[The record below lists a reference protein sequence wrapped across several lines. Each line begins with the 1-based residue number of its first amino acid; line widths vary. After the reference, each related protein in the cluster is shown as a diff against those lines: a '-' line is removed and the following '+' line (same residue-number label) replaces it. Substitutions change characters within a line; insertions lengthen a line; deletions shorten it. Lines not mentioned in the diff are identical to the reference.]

1 MAALPARA
9 DRPEIDVSAL
19 FEWLIDGAPGAVG
32 PVAVVA
38 HMGPAMVARGVPI
51 SRMAAFVRTLHP
63 SIMGRSFV
71 WRADRAEVEV
81 REAPYSVL
89 VSPTFAVSAA
99 GRVFSTGQPLRRRI
113 ALAEEADSVELVKL
127 RDEGMTDYLG
137 LPLRFLDGQVHAVT
151 FCTDH
156 PDGFSD
162 DHVRALT
169 QLSRPL
175 ARVAEILALR
185 RTATNLLNAYVGR
198 DAGERILQGKVQ
210 RGDTEIVRCV
220 IWFSDLRGFTTLS
233 QASPAEDIILV
244 LNRIF
249 DCQVP
254 MIEQQGGQ
262 VLKFMGDGL
271 LAIFPIPSPESVD
284 SVAPAA
290 LAAALAAHGALERLN
305 EERHAVGESPLD
317 FGVSLHIGDVAY
329 GNIGGEG
336 RLDFTCIGAAVNLAS
351 RIEGLT
357 GKLGHRLLLS
367 EAFAAV
373 PGVESVEVG
382 RFPLKG
388 VEGEVTVYAPAPG
401 PRTVLS

>member
-1 MAALPARA
+1 
-9 DRPEIDVSAL
+9 
-19 FEWLIDGAPGAVG
+19 
-32 PVAVVA
+32 
-38 HMGPAMVARGVPI
+38 
-51 SRMAAFVRTLHP
+51 
-63 SIMGRSFV
+63 
-71 WRADRAEVEV
+71 
-81 REAPYSVL
+81 
-89 VSPTFAVSAA
+89 
-99 GRVFSTGQPLRRRI
+99 
-113 ALAEEADSVELVKL
+113 
-127 RDEGMTDYLG
+127 
-137 LPLRFLDGQVHAVT
+137 
-151 FCTDH
+151 
-156 PDGFSD
+156 
-162 DHVRALT
+162 
-169 QLSRPL
+169 
-175 ARVAEILALR
+175 
-185 RTATNLLNAYVGR
+185 
-198 DAGERILQGKVQ
+198 
-210 RGDTEIVRCV
+210 
-220 IWFSDLRGFTTLS
+220 
-233 QASPAEDIILV
+233 
-244 LNRIF
+244 
-249 DCQVP
+249 
-254 MIEQQGGQ
+254 
-262 VLKFMGDGL
+262 MGDGP